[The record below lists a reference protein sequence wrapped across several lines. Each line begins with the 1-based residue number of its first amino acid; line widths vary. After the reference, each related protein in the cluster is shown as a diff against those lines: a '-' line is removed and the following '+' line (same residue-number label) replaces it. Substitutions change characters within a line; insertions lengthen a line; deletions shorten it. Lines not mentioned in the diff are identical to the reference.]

1 MSTSTPVKTP
11 PVKELFAEEGL
22 LRQLAGAL
30 HEGKLGRLHAK
41 LQSLCS
47 ALACGTPGHAKRIDS
62 LLAQSCGVA
71 TSLNCDEVL
80 LCAAGRQLIP
90 SET

>member
-22 LRQLAGAL
+22 LQLAGAL

-62 LLAQSCGVA
+62 LLAQRCGVA
-71 TSLNCDEVL
+71 ISPNCDEVL